1 MHHLELKVS
10 SVPDSY
16 GGVQAPLGNKDVRP
30 AVGGIRCVPRS
41 WHLLQP
47 SSREGVECFWCWE
60 HSSGS
65 VSSRSVSVGAL
76 PRLPFHYGRSVHQ
89 HRGPPPPASISEP
102 ASASH
107 KQDFVVSV
115 FKHASRQQRPRTS
128 LTKHRHQVSHGP
140 EFHARSCLLRAS
152 RITRAPRPV
161 STRRPRC
168 ALSRLPG
175 GGGCDGGSGG
185 VSGSGRTCDLA
196 GLPSG
201 VGCPGPSPHHGCLRP
216 PQLTRGHCCM
226 EGSHCLPADSWC
238 CTLEKEQHSLRTQ
251 TRLSR
256 ALECT
261 PVIATFRGQHLH
273 MTSGCQGVVTLR
285 RSRGSRVGLFFS
297 KNN

>member
-1 MHHLELKVS
+1 MSVQRLVASGVCHVPGICSSPLPGKGSSASGAGNIPLAQFSRQVSLLELCLGFHS
-10 SVPDSY
+10 IMAGQFIST
-16 GGVQAPLGNKDVRP
+16 GGA
-30 AVGGIRCVPRS
+30 
-41 WHLLQP
+41 
-47 SSREGVECFWCWE
+47 
-60 HSSGS
+60 
-65 VSSRSVSVGAL
+65 
-76 PRLPFHYGRSVHQ
+76 
-89 HRGPPPPASISEP
+89 PPPPASISEP

-128 LTKHRHQVSHGP
+128 LTKHRHQASHGP

-196 GLPSG
+196 GLQSG
-201 VGCPGPSPHHGCLRP
+201 VGCPGPSPHHGCLHP

-238 CTLEKEQHSLRTQ
+238 CTHGRF
-251 TRLSR
+251 RFLSGPSS
-256 ALECT
+256 AVSFQDCVHVA
-261 PVIATFRGQHLH
+261 P
-273 MTSGCQGVVTLR
+273 
-285 RSRGSRVGLFFS
+285 
-297 KNN
+297 